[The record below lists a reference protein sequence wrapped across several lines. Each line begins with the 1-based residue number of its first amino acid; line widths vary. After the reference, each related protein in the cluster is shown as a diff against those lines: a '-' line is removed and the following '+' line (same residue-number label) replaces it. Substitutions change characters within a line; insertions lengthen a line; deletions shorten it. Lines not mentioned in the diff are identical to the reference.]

1 MVRKKDIVDGS
12 LLLDRAGGVSANALE
27 NVDFSTEI
35 ATLADLSAASSA
47 TPLVTQSAATTV
59 TIDPYKIY
67 NFGTVSINMTV
78 EFNTQLEKSGYA
90 AEYSIQFVAGDG
102 CSITLPYG
110 VLYSNGQPM
119 NYTLGRTYEINI
131 VNNCAATA
139 EFY

>member
-1 MVRKKDIVDGS
+1 M
-12 LLLDRAGGVSANALE
+12 NALE
-27 NVDFSTEI
+27 NLDFSTEI
-35 ATLADLSAASSA
+35 ATLADLSAISSGT
-47 TPLVTQSAATTV
+47 TPLVTRSAASTV

-67 NFGTVSINMTV
+67 DFGTVATNMTI
-78 EFNTQLEKSGYA
+78 EFNTQLEKAGYA

-110 VLYSNGQPM
+110 VLYSNGQQM
-119 NYTLGRTYEINI
+119 TYTTGRTYEINI

>member
-1 MVRKKDIVDGS
+1 MARRKKTIES
-12 LLLDRAGGVSANALE
+12 LLSRTENVNALE
-27 NVDFSTEI
+27 NLDFSTEI
-35 ATLADLSAASSA
+35 ATLADLSAISSGT
-47 TPLVTQSAATTV
+47 TPLVTRSAASTV

-67 NFGTVSINMTV
+67 DFGTVATNMTI
-78 EFNTQLEKSGYA
+78 EFNTQLEKAGYA

-110 VLYSNGQPM
+110 VLYSNGQQM
-119 NYTLGRTYEINI
+119 TYTTGRTYEINI